1 VLDQPLHLCPRD
13 CERMIRGSGQVRSG
27 RVKARDE
34 LGWGAVG
41 EGEFTRVLL
50 PEEVAPQMPTVSTR
64 LWPGAVAVQ
73 PSAAPGIVTSAW
85 LCPGFT
91 PDVAC
96 VVCVR
101 ARVVSSDE

>member
-1 VLDQPLHLCPRD
+1 
-13 CERMIRGSGQVRSG
+13 M
-27 RVKARDE
+27 
-34 LGWGAVG
+34 G
-41 EGEFTRVLL
+41 EGERTRVLL

-96 VVCVR
+96 ACAVVRVCVR
-101 ARVVSSDE
+101 VCVCGV